1 MYVFTIST
9 NLVAKLHRVQF
20 KLAKQDAME
29 NMSDIYN
36 NLLLSSHE
44 ITLTCLRLYTNKL
57 KKVNL

>member
-36 NLLLSSHE
+36 NLLLS
-44 ITLTCLRLYTNKL
+44 
-57 KKVNL
+57 